1 MVDRNF
7 FPNPNPIP
15 NPLSDFLM
23 LPRTFPARVLCYMHR
38 SLSRWTAALFIV
50 VAAATLIWHE
60 LPLTANGKLTVRFLS
75 VGEGA
80 ATLVTTPSGKRILID
95 GGPDL
100 TALEE
105 LGRSL
110 PIAARSIDLLI
121 LSHPHA
127 DHVAALP
134 EVMKR
139 YRVKSVLFSGVGHTL
154 PRYQAFL
161 SLIEQQQIPI
171 IIADPT
177 EDLSMG
183 DGVMIDV
190 LWPPDAHS
198 SAFPNDLNEASL
210 ALRILYGETA
220 VLLPGDIG
228 FASERALLSSGENLS
243 ATVMELPH
251 HGSRLSSSTDFL
263 LAVHPDA
270 AIVSSDP
277 EGQYPHPHPEVVSRL
292 GALGILLLSLHSTGT
307 ATFVSDGHH
316 AFLSH

>member
-95 GGPDL
+95 VGPDL

-220 VLLPGDIG
+220 VLLP
-228 FASERALLSSGENLS
+228 
-243 ATVMELPH
+243 
-251 HGSRLSSSTDFL
+251 
-263 LAVHPDA
+263 VHPDA

>member
-1 MVDRNF
+1 
-7 FPNPNPIP
+7 
-15 NPLSDFLM
+15 
-23 LPRTFPARVLCYMHR
+23 MHR
-38 SLSRWTAALFIV
+38 SLSRWTVALFIV

-60 LPLTANGKLTVRFLS
+60 LSLAANGKLTVRFLP

-80 ATLVTTPSGKRILID
+80 ATLVTTPSGKRILVD

-100 TALEE
+100 TVLEE
-105 LGRSL
+105 LGRFL

-139 YRVKSVLFSGVGHTL
+139 YRVKSVLLNGIEHTL

-161 SLIEQQQIPI
+161 SFIEQQRIPI
-171 IIADPT
+171 VIADPA
-177 EDLSMG
+177 EDFSVG
-183 DGVMIDV
+183 DDVMIDI
-190 LWPPDAHS
+190 LWPPDVHS
-198 SAFPNDLNEASL
+198 SVFPNDLNEASL
-210 ALRILYGETA
+210 ALRILYGKTA

-228 FASERALLSSGENLS
+228 FASERVLLSSEEDLS

-270 AIVSSDP
+270 VIVSSDP
-277 EGQYPHPHPEVVSRL
+277 EGRYPHPHPEVISRL
-292 GALGILLLSLHSTGT
+292 KALSIPLLSLHETGT
-307 ATFVSDGHH
+307 ATFTSDGLH
-316 AFLSH
+316 ASLSY